1 MLAAEGWGVLGAR
14 PHSVCKASRARS
26 WASSPRP
33 RSSLCLYQQP
43 GIQAQAPRCAAG
55 RKLQQERPKGR
66 DRRRLGP
73 QRTMFLITRVLNG
86 ALPGAG
92 VDGWTWLPLAPTPTH
107 KGIHSW
113 GRGHKAGT
121 QDNIR
126 GPEPASLGPFLT
138 DYAILD
144 IWHTLKASVSLS
156 VEWG

>member
-1 MLAAEGWGVLGAR
+1 MPGPTLSARQAGQGAG
-14 PHSVCKASRARS
+14 PVAPGPGQAFACI
-26 WASSPRP
+26 
-33 RSSLCLYQQP
+33 SSLASKHRP
-43 GIQAQAPRCAAG
+43 PRCAAG

-86 ALPGAG
+86 ALPDAG

-144 IWHTLKASVSLS
+144 IWHTLKTSVSLS